1 MAKILVVDDDES
13 MTDLLRMH
21 LRRDGLE
28 IEIAA
33 DAAIA
38 LRCILAQAPD
48 LIILDIDMPYMGGLE
63 VLKAL
68 KSDPASSRKPVI
80 MLTSHTDDETFS
92 EAKKLGAD
100 AFLNVF
106 GEKPRRAALRLA
118 PHGAFSLYSLFRRRF
133 RLGRRFHIGRW
144 LRGAHDKLQYRAPG
158 PGCAV
163 GAIAGQAPV
172 ITPRLGVWERKTKR
186 DGALCTLQYAREIL
200 FIVHLK
206 AVARRQFLGRPGN
219 NQGAS
224 TWHGVVM
231 LGQQSFG
238 RRRRACFYTEG
249 KLALHTFHAI
259 ASDTTNPQI
268 IVSVR
273 QY

>member
-100 AFLNVF
+100 AFLNKPVKKEQVL
-106 GEKPRRAALRLA
+106 GEVAMCLARSLAAPR
-118 PHGAFSLYSLFRRRF
+118 
-133 RLGRRFHIGRW
+133 
-144 LRGAHDKLQYRAPG
+144 
-158 PGCAV
+158 
-163 GAIAGQAPV
+163 
-172 ITPRLGVWERKTKR
+172 
-186 DGALCTLQYAREIL
+186 
-200 FIVHLK
+200 
-206 AVARRQFLGRPGN
+206 
-219 NQGAS
+219 
-224 TWHGVVM
+224 
-231 LGQQSFG
+231 
-238 RRRRACFYTEG
+238 
-249 KLALHTFHAI
+249 
-259 ASDTTNPQI
+259 
-268 IVSVR
+268 
-273 QY
+273 